1 MFKVHAY
8 VVVGISALCYA
19 SGLILADGISG
30 CAGCKVGGTSISA
43 WGEALKMY
51 GAIAFGFSLIVLA
64 PLVLFIHRLVGN
76 DTGGSRRF

>member
-1 MFKVHAY
+1 MFKVLAY
-8 VVVGISALCYA
+8 LVVVLSGLCFA
-19 SGLILADGISG
+19 SGFILADGISG
-30 CAGCKVGGTSISA
+30 CAGCKVGGISISA

-64 PLVLFIHRLVGN
+64 PLLLFIHRLVGN